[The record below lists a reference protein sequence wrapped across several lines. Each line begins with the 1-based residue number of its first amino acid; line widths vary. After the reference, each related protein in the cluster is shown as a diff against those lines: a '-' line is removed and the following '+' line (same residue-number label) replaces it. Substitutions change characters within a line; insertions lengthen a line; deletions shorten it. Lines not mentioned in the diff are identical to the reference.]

1 MPDDNWERVRR
12 LEEQPCA
19 TKMLNHAEGEVDKSV
34 LVIGGCADD
43 LLEQAAEMVR
53 DMLAKCGWIRRRK
66 SLVPI
71 EKL

>member
-1 MPDDNWERVRR
+1 MCR

-19 TKMLNHAEGEVDKSV
+19 AKMLNHAEGEVDKSV

-53 DMLAKCGWIRRRK
+53 DMLANVGGFEDGNRCCQFQYC
-66 SLVPI
+66 LC
-71 EKL
+71 KL